1 MKDSSSWYSERVQR
15 WVRVVR
21 WGHWGTPVLVF
32 PTAGGDPEE
41 IERMGLIDALKPL
54 LEAGRIKIYSLDSIA
69 GRAWLMRLDPRHCT
83 WLQNQYDALV
93 YHEVIPAIRA
103 DCRSSDIEIISAGA
117 SIGAFNA
124 LATLCRH
131 PDAVRVAI
139 GMSGTYDLSPWL
151 RGHFD
156 DDIYFASPWHYL
168 ANLGEGLQLD
178 RLRRRFVLLA
188 YGGGRWEAPD
198 ENWHMADVLGAKG
211 IPHRVEAWGPEW
223 DHDWPTWHRM
233 LPHYLEGLA

>member
-1 MKDSSSWYSERVQR
+1 LAA
-15 WVRVVR
+15 
-21 WGHWGTPVLVF
+21 P
-32 PTAGGDPEE
+32 A
-41 IERMGLIDALKPL
+41 
-54 LEAGRIKIYSLDSIA
+54 
-69 GRAWLMRLDPRHCT
+69 CT

-103 DCRSSDIEIISAGA
+103 DCRSSDIEIVSAGA

-151 RGHFD
+151 RAHFD

-168 ANLGEGLQLD
+168 PKLGEGSQVDLLH
-178 RLRRRFVLLA
+178 RRFALLA

-198 ENWHMADVLGAKG
+198 ENWHMAELLGAKG
-211 IPHRVEAWGPEW
+211 IPNRVDAWGPEW

-233 LPHYLEGLA
+233 LPHYLDWLA